1 VADIGAVVGEPAA
14 RFAGVNDRPHAFYIA
29 MGAAVYPLARG
40 VWRMKVL
47 GSEHLPREGGFVI
60 ACNHLSL
67 FDPYVVAYP
76 FFPHRPLRY
85 MAKAELYR
93 GPLRP
98 LLYAAGAFP
107 VRRGEGDVGAFKTAV
122 RLAKSGAI
130 VVVFP
135 FGMREKIAR
144 RKKIELS
151 ARGGAARIALAAG
164 VPLVPAGIVGSD
176 RLPMPTKLRLAFGAT
191 DLLDGLDHMR
201 ERDAAGVATERLAE
215 RITELRALAAAA

>member
-1 VADIGAVVGEPAA
+1 MA
-14 RFAGVNDRPHAFYIA
+14 RRANPFYVA
-29 MGAAVYPLARG
+29 MGAMAYPLTWG
-40 VWRMKVL
+40 PWRMKVL

-76 FFPHRPLRY
+76 FFPRRPLRY
-85 MAKAELYR
+85 MAKAELYW
-93 GPLRP
+93 GPLSP

-122 RLAKSGAI
+122 ELAKSGEV
-130 VVVFP
+130 VVVFA
-135 FGMREKIAR
+135 FGMREKIAA
-144 RKKIELS
+144 RKEIDLY
-151 ARGGAARIALAAG
+151 ARGGAARIALAAK
-164 VPLVPAGIVGSD
+164 VPLVPAGIAGSD

-191 DLLDGLDHMR
+191 DLLDGLGDMR
-201 ERDAAGVATERLAE
+201 PRDAAGVATERLAE

>member
-1 VADIGAVVGEPAA
+1 VVGRANP
-14 RFAGVNDRPHAFYIA
+14 FYVA
-29 MGAAVYPLARG
+29 MGAAVYPLTRG
-40 VWRMKVL
+40 LWRMKVL

-76 FFPHRPLRY
+76 FFPRRPLRY

-122 RLAKSGAI
+122 ELAKSGEV
-130 VVVFP
+130 VVVFA
-135 FGMREKIAR
+135 FGMREKIAA
-144 RKKIELS
+144 RKKVDLY
-151 ARGGAARIALAAG
+151 ARGGAARIALAAK
-164 VPLVPAGIVGSD
+164 VPLVPAGIAGSD
-176 RLPMPTKLRLAFGAT
+176 RLPLPTRLRLAFGAT
-191 DLLDGLDHMR
+191 DLLDGLAGLRAR
-201 ERDAAGVATERLAE
+201 EAADVATERLAE